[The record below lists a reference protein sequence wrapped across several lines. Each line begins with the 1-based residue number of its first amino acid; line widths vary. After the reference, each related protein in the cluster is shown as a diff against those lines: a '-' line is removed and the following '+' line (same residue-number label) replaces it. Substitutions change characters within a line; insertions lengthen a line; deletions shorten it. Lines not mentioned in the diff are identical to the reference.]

1 MGSIEE
7 ARALLLDFAQ
17 PFNVDLFQNVV
28 EVAYQA
34 SNTDQ
39 QSASRL
45 LVELQEHP
53 DVWTRADVILEQSTS
68 PQARFFGALVLT
80 DAIKTKWRAMTAEH
94 RDGIKNYVVQKIIA
108 LSSDDATMQAERIF
122 LHKLNMA
129 LVCILQHEWPHNW
142 PDFISEIYG
151 ASASNEILCENNM
164 HILKLLS
171 EEVFEVKDQIT
182 SAKAKALKE
191 NLNKEFA
198 QIFDL
203 CFKVLQGSERPS
215 LLNGTLV
222 TLQRFLTWIPLGYIF
237 ETPLIPLLVDKF
249 IPVPMFRD
257 STIECLTEIAS
268 LSDEKYNHVFI
279 ELYIQFLNQ
288 ATQIVQPDTATISA
302 HYERSDAGEKFVKL
316 LALFFSGFFKA
327 HLPLLEPPEHQRA
340 LDHGL
345 LYLICISEVED
356 NEIFKICLD
365 YWRDFS
371 CDLYTAATQ
380 FRMGQRPPLALG
392 SGAGAGGTAAG
403 QREPYRPE
411 ALLHRI
417 RTVMICKMAKPEEV
431 LVVVDE
437 NGDIV
442 REAQRDTEVIA
453 QYKTMRE
460 TLVYLTHL
468 NYDDTDSIMLD
479 KLAAQVDGS
488 AWSVDSLNT
497 LCWAIGSIS
506 GAMSEEEEKRFLVI
520 VIKDLLHLCEN
531 KRGKDNKAVIASN
544 IMYVVGQY
552 PRFLRA
558 HWKFLRTVV
567 NKLFEFMHELH
578 PGVRDMAC
586 DTFLKIAQ
594 KCKRKFVTR
603 QNNEPPYFFELTEKV
618 PVHTQELEPHQIYT
632 FYEAAACMLSDRL
645 PPSAEESLDRTQ
657 CLLGL
662 LAQPNAAWTA
672 IMTGAGAS
680 IDSLWQHDTVRELQ
694 KILKINQRVC
704 SAVGP
709 LYYSQLGNTFVDMMN
724 IYKTY
729 SDQMFTFV
737 AQNGEIGI
745 HHTVFKAMRSVKR
758 EILRLLNT
766 FISRCGEP
774 DAPPADVAENVLPIL
789 LEATPNGVLGD
800 YFRSIPQARDA
811 DVLALYSTVIAKLP
825 LSDGATGS
833 AVHHIMEALFQCT
846 LEMIVGNFEDFP
858 DIRLQFFQLLKSIN
872 QHSFGSLFS
881 VPPEQQKLVVDSV
894 AWAIRHTERNIAETG
909 LEILYELLQNVER
922 HPQIAQDFYRA
933 FLLELIKEVFHVM
946 TDRLHKNGFKM
957 HSTLL
962 RHMIHV
968 VEMGQVTA
976 PLFELS
982 AGTPGMTNQAFL
994 REHITSLLVS
1004 AFPHLT
1010 KGQVVLF
1017 VSGTKAQDPINGH
1030 QGLFDVNMD
1039 LPSFKQLLR
1048 DFLVQIK
1055 EFAAEDNRDL
1065 YHEEIQLDRQQQR
1078 TAEHARRQAVPGILN
1093 PYEVPDEMGDL

>member
-7 ARALLLDFAQ
+7 ARALLLDFSQ
-17 PFNVDLFQNVV
+17 PFDVALFEKVV
-28 EVAYQA
+28 EAAYQA
-34 SNTDQ
+34 ANPDQ
-39 QSASRL
+39 PPASRL

-53 DVWTRADVILEQSTS
+53 DMWTRADAILEQCSS
-68 PQARFFGALVLT
+68 PSARFFGALVLT
-80 DAIKTKWRAMTAEH
+80 DAIKTKWKAMSPEH

-108 LSSDDATMQAERIF
+108 LSSDEATMQAEKVF

-142 PDFISEIYG
+142 PDFISEIYS
-151 ASASNEILCENNM
+151 ASASNEVLCENNM
-164 HILKLLS
+164 HILQLLS

-182 SAKAKALKE
+182 STKAKALKE
-191 NLNKEFA
+191 SLNKEFA

-237 ETPLIPLLVDKF
+237 ETPLILLLVEKF
-249 IPVPMFRD
+249 FPVPMFRHA
-257 STIECLTEIAS
+257 TIECLTEIAS
-268 LSDEKYNHVFI
+268 LKDEQYDTVFVQM
-279 ELYIQFLNQ
+279 YIQFLNQ
-288 ATQIVQPDTATISA
+288 VTQVIQPDTTTIA
-302 HYERSDAGEKFVKL
+302 ALYDHSDSDEKFVKL
-316 LALFFSGFFKA
+316 LALFLSNFFKA
-327 HLPLLEPPEHQRA
+327 HLPLLETSEHQRA

-345 LYLICISEVED
+345 LYLICISELED

-371 CDLYTAATQ
+371 SELYTAATQ
-380 FRMGQRPPLALG
+380 FRTGQRPPLALG
-392 SGAGAGGTAAG
+392 GGGGVAAPG

-431 LVVVDE
+431 LVVEDE

-460 TLVYLTHL
+460 TLVFLTHL

-479 KLAAQVDGS
+479 KLSAQVDGS
-488 AWSVDSLNT
+488 AWSPHSLNT

-603 QNNEPPYFFELTEKV
+603 QNNEQPYFYELTEKV
-618 PVHTQELEPHQIYT
+618 PVHTRELEPHQIYT
-632 FYEAAACMLSDRL
+632 FYEASACMLSDRL
-645 PPSAEESLDRTQ
+645 PPSAAEEPLDRTQ
-657 CLLGL
+657 CLLAL

-672 IMTGAGAS
+672 IMTAAGAS

-694 KILKINQRVC
+694 KILKINQRIC
-704 SAVGP
+704 SAVGG

-729 SDQMFTFV
+729 SDQMFNFV

-745 HHTVFKAMRSVKR
+745 HHAVFKAMRGVKR
-758 EILRLLNT
+758 DILRLLAT
-766 FISRCGEP
+766 FVSRCAEP

-825 LSDGATGS
+825 LGDGGSGS
-833 AVHHIMEALFQCT
+833 AVQHIMEALFQCT

-858 DIRLQFFQLLKSIN
+858 DIRLQFFQLLRSIN

-909 LEILYELLQNVER
+909 LDILYELLQNVER
-922 HPQIAQDFYRA
+922 HPQMAQEFYRG

-968 VEMGQVTA
+968 VEMGQVTT
-976 PLFELS
+976 PLFDLS
-982 AGTPGMTNQAFL
+982 AATPGMTNQAFL
-994 REHITSLLVS
+994 REHITGLLVS

-1010 KGQVVLF
+1010 KAQVVLF
-1017 VSGTKAQDPINGH
+1017 VSGTKSQDPIHGH

-1039 LPSFKQLLR
+1039 LPTFKQLLR

-1055 EFAAEDNRDL
+1055 EFAAEDNQDL
-1065 YHEEIQLDRQQQR
+1065 YYEETQQTREQQL
-1078 TAEHARRQAVPGILN
+1078 TSEHARRQAVPGILN
-1093 PYEVPDEMGDL
+1093 PYEVPDDMADL